1 MEGMRGSVFKAVFLN
16 PLVWIGLV
24 LTGFTL
30 HYEGYEG
37 LLTFS
42 LNLKPIA
49 IWRSERRFTL
59 PCLTG
64 AISRAGAGLTFR
76 KRWRQFWKRC
86 MLLF

>member
-37 LLTFS
+37 AFNVFFELETYR
-42 LNLKPIA
+42 NLA
-49 IWRSERRFTL
+49 LGAAVYVALFDRR
-59 PCLTG
+59 
-64 AISRAGAGLTFR
+64 LTFR

-86 MLLF
+86 TLLF